1 MSRLVIYGEYP
12 PLPGPAAEAT
22 LASVRAGLA
31 GGADVVVISPHPS
44 AAHHHADLATVAG
57 AALLARLAPGAD
69 LEIALDPAVLADR
82 GGRGAPA
89 QALLAAAVAGA
100 RHSTIHLGPLG
111 GPTGRGR
118 VRLVLGRAD
127 RVVAASAPDTDALE
141 RAGIDRSRLSV
152 RATEPAGAA
161 ALAMA
166 GGGPAVP
173 GVDAGSNGEAHRE
186 PWELSDVPGREEL
199 EAAVR
204 RRAAGDREE
213 AAGNSAASTWPLHVL
228 VPFTPPTP
236 DSGKPLFTA
245 VKTVVWKLIAWAVLP
260 LAEHV
265 NHLHQATIES
275 VDRHAALADHAGD
288 RRVKISS

>member
-1 MSRLVIYGEYP
+1 MSRVVIYGEYP

-22 LASVRAGLA
+22 LASVRARLA
-31 GGADVVVISPHPS
+31 GGADVVVVSPRPS

-69 LEIALDPAVLADR
+69 LDMTLDPAVLADR
-82 GGRGAPA
+82 GGLGAPA
-89 QALLAAAVAGA
+89 QALLAAAVASA
-100 RHSTIHLGPLG
+100 RRSTVHLGPLG

-127 RVVAASAPDTDALE
+127 TVMVASASDADALE
-141 RAGIDRSRLSV
+141 RAGIDRSRLWV
-152 RATEPAGAA
+152 EAAEPTPPAA
-161 ALAMA
+161 A
-166 GGGPAVP
+166 GIE
-173 GVDAGSNGEAHRE
+173 AGSNGQTGGE
-186 PWELSDVPGREEL
+186 PWELSEEPAREEL
-199 EAAVR
+199 EAAVQ
-204 RRAAGDREE
+204 RRAAEDREE

-265 NHLHQATIES
+265 NHLHHATIES
-275 VDRHAALADHAGD
+275 VDRPAGLPDHAGD

>member
-1 MSRLVIYGEYP
+1 MSRVVIYGEYP

-22 LASVRAGLA
+22 LASVRVRLA
-31 GGADVVVISPHPS
+31 GGADVVVVSPRPS
-44 AAHHHADLATVAG
+44 AAHHHADLATVKG
-57 AALLARLAPGAD
+57 AALVARLAPGAD

-82 GGRGAPA
+82 GGGGAPA
-89 QALLAAAVAGA
+89 QALLAVAVAGA
-100 RHSTIHLGPLG
+100 RHSTVHLGPLG

-127 RVVAASAPDTDALE
+127 RVVVASASDADAVE
-141 RAGIDRSRLSV
+141 RAGIDRSRLSI
-152 RATEPAGAA
+152 RDGESAGAA
-161 ALAMA
+161 A
-166 GGGPAVP
+166 PAVA
-173 GVDAGSNGEAHRE
+173 GVYVDSNGRAEGE
-186 PWELSDVPGREEL
+186 PWELSEEPGREEL

-236 DSGKPLFTA
+236 DSGKPLFSA
-245 VKTVVWKLIAWAVLP
+245 VKTIVWKLIAWAVLP

-275 VDRHAALADHAGD
+275 VDRHAGLPDHSGD

>member
-1 MSRLVIYGEYP
+1 MSRVVIYGEYP

-22 LASVRAGLA
+22 LASVRARLA
-31 GGADVVVISPHPS
+31 GGADVVVVSPRPS
-44 AAHHHADLATVAG
+44 AAHHHADLATVGG
-57 AALLARLAPGAD
+57 AALLARLAPGAE

-100 RHSTIHLGPLG
+100 RHSTVHLGPLG

-127 RVVAASAPDTDALE
+127 SVVVASASDADALE
-141 RAGIDRSRLSV
+141 RAGIDRSRLSI
-152 RATEPAGAA
+152 RAAESAVTA
-161 ALAMA
+161 
-166 GGGPAVP
+166 PAVV
-173 GVDAGSNGEAHRE
+173 GIDTGSDGQSGGA
-186 PWELSDVPGREEL
+186 PWELSQEPGREEL

-236 DSGKPLFTA
+236 ASGKPLFSA
-245 VKTVVWKLIAWAVLP
+245 VKIVVWKLIAWAVLP

>member
-1 MSRLVIYGEYP
+1 MSRVVIYGEYP
-12 PLPGPAAEAT
+12 PVPGPAAEAT
-22 LASVRAGLA
+22 LASVRARLA
-31 GGADVVVISPHPS
+31 GGADVVVVSPRPS

-69 LEIALDPAVLADR
+69 LEMTLDPAVLADR

-100 RHSTIHLGPLG
+100 RRSTVHLGPLG

-127 RVVAASAPDTDALE
+127 TVVVASASDADALA
-141 RAGIDRSRLSV
+141 RAGIDRSRLSA
-152 RATEPAGAA
+152 RSAEWDSPS
-161 ALAMA
+161 
-166 GGGPAVP
+166 PAVAAP
-173 GVDAGSNGEAHRE
+173 EAGSNGQAGGE
-186 PWELSDVPGREEL
+186 PWELSEEPAREEL
-199 EAAVR
+199 EAAVQ

-275 VDRHAALADHAGD
+275 VDRHAGLPDHAGD

>member
-31 GGADVVVISPHPS
+31 GGADVVVVSPRPS

-82 GGRGAPA
+82 GGRGGPA

-100 RHSTIHLGPLG
+100 RHSTVHLGPLG

-118 VRLVLGRAD
+118 VRFVLGRAD
-127 RVVAASAPDTDALE
+127 RVVAASAADADALE
-141 RAGIDRSRLSV
+141 RAGLDRSRLSV
-152 RATEPAGAA
+152 RAEEPAGAA
-161 ALAMA
+161 VA
-166 GGGPAVP
+166 AVA
-173 GVDAGSNGEAHRE
+173 GVDIGSNGEAHGE
-186 PWELSDVPGREEL
+186 PWELSDTPGREEL

-204 RRAAGDREE
+204 RRAAGDRED

-236 DSGKPLFTA
+236 DSGKPLFSA
-245 VKTVVWKLIAWAVLP
+245 VKTIVWKLIAWAVLP

-275 VDRHAALADHAGD
+275 VDRHAGLPDHAGD

>member
-1 MSRLVIYGEYP
+1 MNRVVIYGEYP
-12 PLPGPAAEAT
+12 PTPGPEAEAT
-22 LASVRAGLA
+22 LAAVRARLA
-31 GGADVVVISPHPS
+31 GGADVVVVSPRPS
-44 AAHHHADLATVAG
+44 AAHHHADLATVRG

-69 LEIALDPAVLADR
+69 LELTLDPTVLADR

-89 QALLAAAVAGA
+89 QALLAAAMAGA
-100 RHSTIHLGPLG
+100 GHSTVHLRPLG
-111 GPTGRGR
+111 RPTGRGR

-127 RVVAASAPDTDALE
+127 TVMVASATDADALE

-152 RATEPAGAA
+152 GSAEPAAPPVA
-161 ALAMA
+161 DRE
-166 GGGPAVP
+166 AV
-173 GVDAGSNGEAHRE
+173 SNGETGGE
-186 PWELSDVPGREEL
+186 PWELGEEPGREEL

-204 RRAAGDREE
+204 RRAAEDREE

-265 NHLHQATIES
+265 NHLHHATIES
-275 VDRHAALADHAGD
+275 VDRHAGLADHAGD
-288 RRVKISS
+288 RRVRISS

>member
-1 MSRLVIYGEYP
+1 VTRTVIYGEYP
-12 PLPGPAAEAT
+12 PIPGPAAAAT
-22 LASVRAGLA
+22 LAAVRARLA
-31 GGADVVVISPHPS
+31 GGAEVEVVSPRPS
-44 AAHHHADLATVAG
+44 AAHHHADLATVRG

-69 LEIALDPAVLADR
+69 LDLTLDPAVLTH
-82 GGRGAPA
+82 GGSRAASA

-100 RHSTIHLGPLG
+100 RHCTVQLGPLG
-111 GPTGRGR
+111 APTARGR

-127 RVVAASAPDTDALE
+127 EVVAASTGDADALE

-152 RATEPAGAA
+152 RPPETEEPAV
-161 ALAMA
+161 A
-166 GGGPAVP
+166 GIEVVSGDRADP
-173 GVDAGSNGEAHRE
+173 EW
-186 PWELSDVPGREEL
+186 WELSAEPGREEL

-204 RRAAGDREE
+204 RRAASDREE

-236 DSGKPLFTA
+236 DSDKPLFSA
-245 VKTVVWKLIAWAVLP
+245 VKGVVWKLIAWAVLP

-275 VDRHAALADHAGD
+275 VDRHAGLADHAGD

>member
-1 MSRLVIYGEYP
+1 MSRVVIYGEYP
-12 PLPGPAAEAT
+12 PVPGPAAEAT
-22 LASVRAGLA
+22 LASVRARLA
-31 GGADVVVISPHPS
+31 GGADVVVVSPRPS
-44 AAHHHADLATVAG
+44 AAHHHADLATVGG

-69 LEIALDPAVLADR
+69 LQIALDPAVLADR

-100 RHSTIHLGPLG
+100 RHSTVQLGPLG

-127 RVVAASAPDTDALE
+127 RVVVASAFDAEALE
-141 RAGIDRSRLSV
+141 RAGIERSRLSV
-152 RATEPAGAA
+152 RAAEAAEAA
-161 ALAMA
+161 A
-166 GGGPAVP
+166 PAVVGNDVGP
-173 GVDAGSNGEAHRE
+173 NGQADGE
-186 PWELSDVPGREEL
+186 PWELSEAPGREEL
-199 EAAVR
+199 EAVVR

-228 VPFTPPTP
+228 VPFTPPAP

-245 VKTVVWKLIAWAVLP
+245 VKTIVWKLIAWAVLP

-275 VDRHAALADHAGD
+275 VDRHAGLPDHAGD